1 MSGSG
6 RRRRTVLL
14 IIIALLVLLVAS
26 GIVEFFLHR
35 ARSNAVNVK
44 EYHKIVVSDWG
55 KTVEQSESV
64 NAALTG
70 VDSPDD
76 LGSVASAAGLMREEL
91 QRILDA
97 REKDPPPSG
106 ERNLA
111 ASETECLTSLDS
123 YLEMVEELTLSGDE
137 KSIVE
142 DRALL
147 ERRAVQALSKVNDFL
162 FIADFIGEQISGD
175 FFGAGESLANAFS
188 PPEWQSAEEEVAY
201 GIVKSFLDADIKE
214 FNPDVLWSLSS
225 SKRIEGLRLMGVTRE
240 NFAEGWIDARGDEKH
255 PVDFHVSRYGIVF
268 TDPSTVEVDVVVYME
283 RGAPWKETVRLVR
296 EADGWK
302 VEGYPFVGWL

>member
-1 MSGSG
+1 MSGPG
-6 RRRRTVLL
+6 RRR
-14 IIIALLVLLVAS
+14 IIVFSIVIAILVALAAS
-26 GIVEFFLHR
+26 GIVEYFLYR
-35 ARSNAVNVK
+35 ARSNTASVK
-44 EYHKIVVSDWG
+44 EYQETVASDWS
-55 KTVEQSESV
+55 KTVELSESV
-64 NAALTG
+64 NADLAV

-76 LGSVASAAGLMREEL
+76 LGNVASAAGLMRDEL

-97 REKDPPPSG
+97 REKAPPPSG
-106 ERNLA
+106 ERKLA
-111 ASETECLTSLDS
+111 EAETEYLTSLNS
-123 YLEMVEELTLSGDE
+123 YLEMVEELASGGDE

-147 ERRAVQALSKVNDFL
+147 ESRAAQALSNVNDFL
-162 FIADFIGEQISGD
+162 ANAEFIGDQISGH
-175 FFGAGESLANAFS
+175 FFNAGESLANAFA

-201 GIVKSFLDADIKE
+201 GIVNSFMNADIKE

-240 NFAEGWIDARGDEKH
+240 NFAEGWIDAKGEEKH
-255 PVDFHVSRYGIVF
+255 TVDYYVSRRGIVF

-283 RGAPWKETVRLVR
+283 GGAPWNETVRLVR

>member
-6 RRRRTVLL
+6 LRRRTVLQ
-14 IIIALLVLLVAS
+14 IIIALLVLLAAS
-26 GIVEFFLHR
+26 GIAEYFMHR
-35 ARSNAVNVK
+35 ARSNAVSVK
-44 EYHKIVVSDWG
+44 EYHEDVASDWG
-55 KTVEQSESV
+55 KTVERSESV
-64 NAALTG
+64 NAAFTG
-70 VDSPDD
+70 VVSPDD

-91 QRILDA
+91 QGILDA
-97 REKDPPPSG
+97 REKTPPPSG

-111 ASETECLTSLDS
+111 GAETGYLTSLDR
-123 YLEMVEELTLSGDE
+123 YLEMVEELASGGDE
-137 KSIVE
+137 DSIAE

-147 ERRAVQALSKVNDFL
+147 ESRAAQALSKVNDFL
-162 FIADFIGEQISGD
+162 FNAEFIGDQISGE
-175 FFGAGESLANAFS
+175 FFKAGESLANAFA

-201 GIVKSFLDADIKE
+201 GIVNSFMDADIKE

-255 PVDFHVSRYGIVF
+255 PVDFHVSRRGIVF
-268 TDPSTVEVDVVVYME
+268 TPSTVEVEVVVYLE
-283 RGAPWKETVRLVR
+283 RGAPWRETVRLVR

-302 VEGYPFVGWL
+302 VEGYPYVGWL